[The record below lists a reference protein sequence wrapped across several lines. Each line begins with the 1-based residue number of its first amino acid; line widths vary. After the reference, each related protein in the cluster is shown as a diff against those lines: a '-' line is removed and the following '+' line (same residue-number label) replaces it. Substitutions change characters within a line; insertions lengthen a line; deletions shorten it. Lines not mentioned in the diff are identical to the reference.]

1 MTKKIGVPFNSI
13 FSWYIKKRLHQ
24 IDLFRKF
31 PSEVQEETLFKLLKT
46 AKNTTYGKTF
56 DFKSISTTNEFINRL
71 PIQEYKDVKPFV
83 ERLVKGE
90 QNLLWPSEIKW
101 FAKSSGTTTGK
112 SKLIPVSI
120 EALEECHYKG
130 GKDLLSLYYVNH
142 PGTQLF
148 KGKHLIVG
156 GSSQINHFHKN
167 SYFGDLSAIII
178 KNLPW
183 WCEWRRTPKR
193 KITLLPE
200 WEEKIVKMAESTIH
214 DDVYIIAG
222 VPSWTLVL
230 LNRILEQN
238 NKNILDIWPNLELY
252 MHGGV
257 NFNPYKEQFKKLI
270 PSNKMNYVQTY
281 NASEGFFGI
290 QDLNSSDDMLLMLD
304 YGIFYEFLPLKEMG
318 KQNPKTILLNEVKIS
333 EQYALVISSNA
344 GLWRYLIG
352 DTIKFTCLSPYRIE
366 VTGRT
371 KEFINAFG
379 EELIVENANKALVFA
394 SEKTNSTF
402 AEYTACPI
410 YMKNNQAGAHE
421 WLIEF
426 EIEPNNIEMFAEQL
440 DSELKRLNSDYES
453 KRKNNLTLSMPVIRS
468 LKKGTFYNWLKK
480 QGKLGGQNKVQRL
493 SNNRKY
499 VEKILA
505 FDQYSK

>member
-31 PSEVQEETLFKLLKT
+31 PSEVQEDTLFKLLKT

-71 PIQEYKDVKPFV
+71 PIQEYKNIKPFV

-90 QNLLWPSEIKW
+90 QNLLWPSKIKW

-120 EALEECHYKG
+120 EALEDCHYKG
-130 GKDLLSLYYVNH
+130 GKDLLALYYVNT

-167 SYFGDLSAIII
+167 SYFGDLSAIIV

-200 WEEKIVKMAESTIH
+200 WEEKIEKMAAATVH

-230 LNRILEQN
+230 LNKILEQH
-238 NKNILDIWPNLELY
+238 NKSILDIWPNLELY
-252 MHGGV
+252 LHGGV
-257 NFNPYKEQFKKLI
+257 NFKPYEEQFHNLI
-270 PSNKMNYVQTY
+270 PSKKMNYVQTY

-290 QDLNSSDDMLLMLD
+290 QDLKSSNDMLLMLD
-304 YGIFYEFLPLKEMG
+304 YGIFYEFMPISELGKE
-318 KQNPKTILLNEVKIS
+318 KPKTILLNDVKLN
-333 EQYALVISSNA
+333 EQYALVITSNA

-352 DTIKFTCLSPYRIE
+352 DTIKFTCLFPYRIE

-371 KEFINAFG
+371 KEFINTFG
-379 EELIVENANKALVFA
+379 EELIVENADKAMMHA
-394 SEKTNSTF
+394 CKKTNSIF
-402 AEYTACPI
+402 IEYTACPI
-410 YMKNNQAGAHE
+410 YMKNNTAGAHE

-426 EIEPNNIEMFAEQL
+426 KKEPENIDAFAKEL

-453 KRKNNLTLSMPVIRS
+453 KRQNNLSLSIPVVKSID
-468 LKKGTFYNWLKK
+468 KGTFYIWLKK
-480 QGKLGGQNKVQRL
+480 HGKLGGQNKIKRL
-493 SNNRKY
+493 SNNRKF
-499 VEKILA
+499 VNEILA
-505 FDQYSK
+505 IVK